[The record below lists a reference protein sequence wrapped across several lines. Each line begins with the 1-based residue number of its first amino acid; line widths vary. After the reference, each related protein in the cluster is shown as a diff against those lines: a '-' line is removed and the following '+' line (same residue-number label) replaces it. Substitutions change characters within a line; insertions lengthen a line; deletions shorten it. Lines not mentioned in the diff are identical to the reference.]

1 MVDGLDEGKQDGPFF
16 VTVWAQGRVEIN
28 RYFRKRGYKR
38 RGKGRSRAGFTQVT
52 QHCTKNQGSNLGS
65 WAGKGS

>member
-1 MVDGLDEGKQDGPFF
+1 MFARERGGVRMVDGLDEGKQDGPFF

-38 RGKGRSRAGFTQVT
+38 RGKGRSRAGFTQIT
-52 QHCTKNQGSNLGS
+52 
-65 WAGKGS
+65 